1 MSQAATFG
9 RKIETVF
16 RWPMHVTSQTK
27 PNTIANFPMQA
38 NGSEMLR
45 WACVFAVERG
55 IEIHAPVQDALL
67 VGGSAEEI
75 DQVVAATQ
83 DAMAQ
88 ASDLVLDGFILRSDA
103 KIVRY
108 PDRYSDERGEQMWDR
123 VMRLLDAE
131 ELNAAG
137 EAA

>member
-1 MSQAATFG
+1 M
-9 RKIETVF
+9 KKETGKRNMTPLPSVAITL
-16 RWPMHVTSQTK
+16 R
-27 PNTIANFPMQA
+27 IACWK
-38 NGSEMLR
+38 G
-45 WACVFAVERG
+45 WACAFAAERG

-67 VGGSAEEI
+67 VGGSVDEI
-75 DQVVAATQ
+75 EDIVAATQ
-83 DAMAQ
+83 EAMAQ

-131 ELNAAG
+131 RLNTAVAA
-137 EAA
+137 A